1 MSQVKED
8 VKLIVATAKR
18 TGLTLDELNYELAKY
33 KNTAVYMYNV
43 PKDEYVAYVQEVLS
57 TFRY

>member
-18 TGLTLDELNYELAKY
+18 TGMTLDELNYELAKY

-43 PKDEYVAYVQEVLS
+43 QKDEYVAYVQEVLS
-57 TFRY
+57 TFR

>member
-18 TGLTLDELNYELAKY
+18 TGMTLDELNYELAKY

-43 PKDEYVAYVQEVLS
+43 PK
-57 TFRY
+57 R